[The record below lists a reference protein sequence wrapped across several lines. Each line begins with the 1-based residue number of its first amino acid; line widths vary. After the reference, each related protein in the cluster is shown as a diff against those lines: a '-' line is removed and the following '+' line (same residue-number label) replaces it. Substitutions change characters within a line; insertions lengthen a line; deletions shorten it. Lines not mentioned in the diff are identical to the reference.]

1 MALTPE
7 QEKKLLAVLLAV
19 LVLAVLYRVTTAE
32 KTKTKPLAH
41 PRGSV
46 AASPVRQG
54 IASPDGAGDPLQVLL
69 ARRDERFP
77 GVSRDIFRMENPA
90 PKPPP
95 KPALPVAPLPPP
107 VPEKTPEQIAA
118 EHARADLSK
127 FRFLGYLAEEKN
139 SSLFLSKD
147 GELFIVKSGDTVLKN
162 YVVKETGKDYVILRD
177 TITTVEV
184 RVELSGGGDQGAGPA
199 LPRGR

>member
-7 QEKKLLAVLLAV
+7 QEKKLLAVLLTV
-19 LVLAVLYRVTTAE
+19 LVVAVLYRVVTAE
-32 KTKTKPLAH
+32 KQKTAPLAH

-54 IASPDGAGDPLQVLL
+54 IASPDEAGDPLRVLL

-77 GVSRDIFRMENPA
+77 GVSRDIFRMQNPA

-95 KPALPVAPLPPP
+95 KPATPAVPLPPP

-127 FRFLGYLAEEKN
+127 FRFLGFLTEKD
-139 SSLFLSKD
+139 SSLFLSKE

-162 YVVKETGKDYVILRD
+162 YVVKEAGKDYVILRD